1 MWKINNNKIIT
12 HLDQQTYV
20 KHPKVW

>member
-1 MWKINNNKIIT
+1 MWKINNNNIIT